1 MDEGN
6 LSSTHFWSP
15 FPYLYHIFSRPAE
28 CATLGP
34 KWTHTC
40 TSARTCSSYL
50 CVMSTS
56 CTSCLSLKVF
66 SDPPQHLLPQ
76 PSEPP
81 RTDTKLLFSLHSSV
95 LIIKVPHKPQLLHEP
110 SVDFFTLIY
119 CISLL
124 EHSFLVPHNSAII
137 VLCGFM
143 RLAIISIML

>member
-1 MDEGN
+1 MKAVF
-6 LSSTHFWSP
+6 HQ
-15 FPYLYHIFSRPAE
+15 HIFGVPFLTFTTFFPDLLSAR
-28 CATLGP
+28 LLVQNG
-34 KWTHTC
+34 HTC